1 MKLQVVKQMII
12 WLIICFCD
20 TISKVI
26 VCNRV
31 IYKGDFDDRDICY
44 KEKEELENQNE
55 TIDFYK
61 QKI

>member
-1 MKLQVVKQMII
+1 MII

-26 VCNRV
+26 VCNIV

-44 KEKEELENQNE
+44 KEQEELGNQ

-61 QKI
+61 QKT